1 MKAKFILSRLFAAL
15 GITAIPS
22 GYIAICVALHTH
34 VGLWAWLLLVTLTI
48 FLPVFIFQMRNYTK
62 YKAYLDGYE
71 KAEQELKEQ
80 QEEELKQE

>member
-15 GITAIPS
+15 GITAIPT

-71 KAEQELKEQ
+71 KAEQELKEEQ
-80 QEEELKQE
+80 QEEPKQE